1 MPIDTKTHAKLA
13 CGGRRTSLWGTQ
25 TAEEGHQF
33 PSWKLFFLRVGI
45 FAVQLGAVLHAE
57 HQIQWEKKS
66 PHTLS
71 DPKLRGEHAG
81 AIHIALKCVL
91 KCRYWCWIP
100 RLEAFERVWWVYLK
114 CKVFISV
121 RATTVA
127 CLALALGPT
136 AEVWVNR
143 TLRVTILPPLGI
155 IFMGVTSR
163 TIMTSQLS

>member
-1 MPIDTKTHAKLA
+1 MDQNQA
-13 CGGRRTSLWGTQ
+13 CIWKKALIWTQ
-25 TAEEGHQF
+25 NMTTGDF
-33 PSWKLFFLRVGI
+33 LPLRVGK
-45 FAVQLGAVLHAE
+45 FAVEVGAVLHAE

>member
-1 MPIDTKTHAKLA
+1 MLIAHVIALNCVFVIGAIQIKSRNFRNGSKWA
-13 CGGRRTSLWGTQ
+13 
-25 TAEEGHQF
+25 QF
-33 PSWKLFFLRVGI
+33 
-45 FAVQLGAVLHAE
+45 LHAE

-155 IFMGVTSR
+155 IFTGVTSR